1 MMLDV
6 QNLSAWYSKN
16 KLILKNISFELKPGK
31 LTVLLGKNGC
41 GKSTVFACVNREIKY
56 TGNISIASE
65 NISKMASVERAKK
78 IAILPQYLEKVH
90 ITVNELVMFGRSPYI
105 GFGRRPCE
113 LDRKIVDK
121 CMHITGI
128 SDLSDSFVDE
138 ISGGERQKS
147 YLAMVLAQETPII
160 MLDEPT
166 TYMDASV
173 KAEFMKLI
181 KSIQKENGKTVL
193 IVTHD
198 LESAIKY
205 ADEVIILDSGEVV
218 FSGTVQECLKK
229 TIIEQVFDVKQK
241 ILYEENNT
249 RYVVFEKE
257 DV

>member
-1 MMLDV
+1 M
-6 QNLSAWYSKN
+6 
-16 KLILKNISFELKPGK
+16 
-31 LTVLLGKNGC
+31 
-41 GKSTVFACVNREIKY
+41 FACVNREIKY

-105 GFGRRPCE
+105 GFGQRPSE